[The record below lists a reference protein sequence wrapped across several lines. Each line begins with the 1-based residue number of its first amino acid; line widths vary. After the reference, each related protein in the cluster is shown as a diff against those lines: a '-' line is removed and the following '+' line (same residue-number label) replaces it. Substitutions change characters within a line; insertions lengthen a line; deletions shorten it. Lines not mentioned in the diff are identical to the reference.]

1 MWASKEDILKHAW
14 NTFFNRDTTDIPTGA
29 RYFFAAGTGVTDK
42 LAIEFFKDSTDVI
55 VVDRA
60 GRQWRNGVLI

>member
-1 MWASKEDILKHAW
+1 MWASIEDLTKRI
-14 NTFFNRDTTDIPTGA
+14 NNMVTTTPTGA

-60 GRQWRNGVLI
+60 GRQWRKGEIK